1 HFSPFSSNENPDSYD
16 EAIKHGKIEKHKVRL
31 VAKGYAHSHGVDFSE
46 VFAHMA
52 RWDTIRTTLSLA
64 ASKSVFQLD
73 VKSAFL
79 HGELLENVK
88 HHGLD
93 DLIYT
98 GIDSQMMGE
107 FESSMK
113 EKFAMI
119 DLGKMK
125 DFLGVEV
132 NQTQQGIFI
141 HQQKY
146 AYEILSMFG
155 MGDCNEVCSP
165 IVPGCKLVKDERG
178 KVVDATG
185 YKQMIRW
192 YMDRPTEMHIDAVK
206 RVLRYLKCT
215 MSYGVLKSTSG
226 YVFTMGTGLFLS
238 PRRNNLLSL
247 CQPLS
252 QSLWPLHHVRV
263 KECV

>member
-1 HFSPFSSNENPDSYD
+1 
-16 EAIKHGKIEKHKVRL
+16 
-31 VAKGYAHSHGVDFSE
+31 
-46 VFAHMA
+46 
-52 RWDTIRTTLSLA
+52 
-64 ASKSVFQLD
+64 
-73 VKSAFL
+73 
-79 HGELLENVK
+79 
-88 HHGLD
+88 
-93 DLIYT
+93 
-98 GIDSQMMGE
+98 MGE

-165 IVPGCKLVKDERG
+165 IVPGCKLVKDER
-178 KVVDATG
+178 ATRPN
-185 YKQMIRW
+185 MTFSMCLAAR

-215 MSYGVLKSTSG
+215 MSYGVLYKNNSEKKLNLVGWTYSNYAGDYDDRKSTSG